1 MITLVKHELFK
12 LFKRV
17 KTLVVVIGF
26 ILLTGLMAYGLHK
39 DAENAKMYNS
49 PEFRIKDM
57 ERSITHSEEQ
67 KKNIPPDIKDDK
79 AKADEYVKRIDEDIL
94 QMKDE
99 ISKLKALN
107 GKEVDWKENLNV
119 RIEQIE
125 KMLKEE
131 QNASSETKSRWNQE
145 LEQLKY
151 LKDHNIKPMESY
163 DFNAFNYIG
172 RYISILGQ
180 AFLIIGLAVF
190 ASDMVSGE
198 CTPPTLKLLL
208 TQPVSRSK
216 VIFSKFIAITI
227 AAVVSI
233 LAIELLSFLIV
244 GLIYGFGNASYPVMV
259 GYKYQLDPRVIL
271 DNGAQQLNIIAGSA
285 HIIPMWKY
293 TINLFLMQGLFII
306 TCTSFAFLV
315 STLVKSSMVSMG
327 ITTVSMIAMTILFN
341 SINALKKFSMYVF
354 TSYIDMG
361 AIIEGHTA
369 QMFNNT
375 SSTLGS
381 TIIIFAGWTIVCYL
395 ISHFVFTKKDILI

>member
-17 KTLVVVIGF
+17 KTLVVIIGF
-26 ILLTGLMAYGLHK
+26 ILLTGLMAFGLHK
-39 DAENAKMYNS
+39 DAENMKLHS
-49 PEFRIKDM
+49 TPEFRIQSLEDSIRFN
-57 ERSITHSEEQ
+57 ERDKE
-67 KKNIPPDIKDDK
+67 NIPSDIKNDK
-79 AKADEYVKRIDEDIL
+79 AKADEYVKRIDENIL
-94 QMKDE
+94 HMKDE

-107 GKEVDWKENLNV
+107 GKEVDWKENLNARV
-119 RIEQIE
+119 QEVE

-131 QNASSETKSRWNQE
+131 QNASSETKSQWNQE

-151 LKDHNIKPMESY
+151 FKDHNIKPMEPY
-163 DFNAFNYIG
+163 DFNAFSYIG
-172 RYISILGQ
+172 KYISILGQ

-227 AAVVSI
+227 AAVGSI

-259 GYKYQLDPRVIL
+259 GYKYQLDPRAIL
-271 DNGAQQLNIIAGSA
+271 DNGAQQLSIIAGSA

-293 TINLFLMQGLFII
+293 TINLLLMQGLFII
-306 TCTSFAFLV
+306 TCTSFAFLI

-327 ITTVSMIAMTILFN
+327 ISTVSMIAMTILFN
-341 SINALKKFSMYVF
+341 SINALKKFSMYIF

-381 TIIIFAGWTIVCYL
+381 TILVFAGWTIVCYL

>member
-26 ILLTGLMAYGLHK
+26 ILLTGLMVYGLHK
-39 DAENAKMYNS
+39 DAENMKMYNS

-67 KKNIPPDIKDDK
+67 KKNIPPDIKNDK
-79 AKADEYVKRIDEDIL
+79 AKADEYVKQMDEHIL

-119 RIEQIE
+119 RIQEVE
-125 KMLKEE
+125 KNLKED
-131 QNASSETKSRWNQE
+131 QTASSGMKSQWTQE

-172 RYISILGQ
+172 RYVSILGQ

-227 AAVVSI
+227 AAVGSI
-233 LAIELLSFLIV
+233 LIIELLSFLIV
-244 GLIYGFGNASYPVMV
+244 GLIYGFGDASYPMIV
-259 GYKYQLDPRVIL
+259 GTKFQFDPTVLFNGSEPQLIP
-271 DNGAQQLNIIAGSA
+271 IAGSG
-285 HIIPMWKY
+285 HIVPMWKY
-293 TINLFLMQGLFII
+293 TISLLSMQGLFII

-381 TIIIFAGWTIVCYL
+381 TILIFAGWTIVCYL

>member
-26 ILLTGLMAYGLHK
+26 ILLTGLMVYGLHK
-39 DAENAKMYNS
+39 DAENMKMYNS

-67 KKNIPPDIKDDK
+67 KKNIPSDIKNDK
-79 AKADEYVKRIDEDIL
+79 AKADEYVKQMDEHIL

-119 RIEQIE
+119 RIQEVE
-125 KMLKEE
+125 KNLKED
-131 QNASSETKSRWNQE
+131 QTASSGMKSQWTQE

-227 AAVVSI
+227 AAVGSI
-233 LAIELLSFLIV
+233 LIIELLSFLIV
-244 GLIYGFGNASYPVMV
+244 GLIYGFGDASYPMIVGTKFQFDPMV
-259 GYKYQLDPRVIL
+259 LFNGSEPQLIP
-271 DNGAQQLNIIAGSA
+271 IAGSG
-285 HIIPMWKY
+285 HIVPMWKY
-293 TINLFLMQGLFII
+293 TIRLLSMQGLFII

-327 ITTVSMIAMTILFN
+327 VTTVSMIAMTILFN

-361 AIIEGHTA
+361 AIIEGHSA
-369 QMFNNT
+369 RMFNNP

-381 TIIIFAGWTIVCYL
+381 AILIFAGWTIVCYL